1 MARKSRRQ
9 TQNTLAAVAE
19 SNNIATA
26 KERINTA
33 AYARLSV
40 EKETDESIETQ
51 ITMLYQYI
59 AGHSEYDLI
68 DTYADNGHTG
78 TDFDRPEFNRM
89 MDDVRA
95 GKIQCIIVKD
105 LSRFGRNLVETGY
118 YLETLLPKLN
128 VRLIAINDDFD
139 SSREEDRN
147 SLAVPIKN
155 LVNEMYSKDFSRK
168 ATSYYELHSQR
179 GDAKILNTIYG
190 YNVDR
195 ENNVL
200 VPNPETAPIVQ
211 VIFRWYLSGCSLADI
226 VKRLKLIGVM
236 TPECYKRLHNGN
248 NNLPATDRWKSERVR
263 NILVNPSYIGDTIH
277 GKRRKTLY
285 KNIPAHKTPKEE
297 WIVHHHTH
305 PSLISDEDFNKA
317 QEMFESV
324 CKSNTI
330 KKIAYQKNRELY
342 KDFFPQKVVCADCG
356 NTMQFQRYSHDK
368 RSSTVDGA
376 YYMCC
381 GDDITPACRKRI
393 YSEYLRLVVVEQIRR
408 LGAAISGYKS
418 VIEDIQA
425 GRADNSARRSLDA
438 KLNHVSYKVAELDE
452 KLTVLYENF
461 AEGIVDA
468 EDYQMMKERYQGER
482 AALQKRSE
490 ELCEE
495 KRKMEKDILSFLE
508 MEKDLSGFLKEH
520 SSHEELIDKFVEKVY
535 ISGDD
540 RIEICFCCD
549 DILERIKNMTEVTEE
564 RSDEV

>member
-9 TQNTLAAVAE
+9 AQNIGAAVAE
-19 SNNIATA
+19 NNNIATA

-179 GDAKILNTIYG
+179 GDAKILRCIYG
-190 YNVDR
+190 YTLDR
-195 ENNVL
+195 EKNVL

-211 VIFRWYLSGCSLADI
+211 IIFRWYISGCPLAEI
-226 VKRLKLIGVM
+226 ARRLKMFGVM
-236 TPECYKRLHNGN
+236 TPDCYKRTYEEDKEV
-248 NNLPATDRWKSERVR
+248 PETDRWTPNRVKC
-263 NILVNPSYIGDTIH
+263 ILINQSYIGDTVH

-285 KNIPAHKTPKEE
+285 RNIPVHKTKKEE
-297 WIVHHHTH
+297 WIVHHNTH
-305 PSLISDEDFNKA
+305 PALVSEEDFNRV
-317 QEMFESV
+317 QELMENAALGER
-324 CKSNTI
+324 KSNAAHL
-330 KKIAYQKNRELY
+330 KRRESY
-342 KDFFPQKVVCADCG
+342 KDCFPQRVVCADCG
-356 NTMQFQRYSHDK
+356 NTMNFRIYSHDK
-368 RSSTVDGA
+368 RRATVDES

-381 GDDITPACRKRI
+381 GNDITPSCGKRI
-393 YSEYLRLVVVEQIRR
+393 NADYLRLVVVEQIR
-408 LGAAISGYKS
+408 LLIANLSEKKKLITDMQ
-418 VIEDIQA
+418 E
-425 GRADNSARRSLDA
+425 GRTDNSAKRSLDA
-438 KLNHVSYKVAELDE
+438 KLNHVSYKIAELDE

-564 RSDEV
+564 RSDEA